1 MIHET
6 FLTCSAAAVP
16 SLPSVPAHI
25 GHYSISGTRDR
36 HAHCRSTT
44 RDRDPWVCNRVCDE
58 VLTSD
63 VIGRQDAR
71 TLLYSISGTRDRHAH
86 CRSTTRD
93 RDPWVCNRVCDEVL
107 TSDVIGR
114 QDARTLLYNIRSSVE
129 RGVTGVVC
137 VRVRHVTRLFQLR
150 SSGRS
155 RDSCHAGEAFR
166 RFTTST
172 PRGFV

>member
-1 MIHET
+1 MIAWQQLRVARLAMEQRDGGEGVKADRT
-6 FLTCSAAAVP
+6 
-16 SLPSVPAHI
+16 SVPIFTASRAPRA
-25 GHYSISGTRDR
+25 GR
-36 HAHCRSTT
+36 HLVALLLLRRS
-44 RDRDPWVCNRVCDE
+44 RC
-58 VLTSD
+58 
-63 VIGRQDAR
+63 AR
-71 TLLYSISGTRDRHAH
+71 ALVPVFHDS
-86 CRSTTRD
+86 
-93 RDPWVCNRVCDEVL
+93 WVCNRVCDEVL

-172 PRGFV
+172 PRGFDTVVRQPCRHQVSGLPAAQK